1 MTLHPRRWSLATKW
15 SLMLTVLALAPL
27 LVAISVSHSAS
38 AEKIVEK
45 TVLGLAHSAADGAAH
60 LDAAVDERVR
70 QTVYVSG
77 LPSVQRYVTSPI
89 GQRQAHLPAV
99 QSDLLAVVSAYPY
112 LESLD
117 LLDAQGVVIYST
129 SGHKGVYR
137 DSDLLQ
143 TVSTGKIFVAGL
155 QPSGQDR
162 SSLVIAAPIGKG
174 ASGGVLRLQSSPEFM
189 TTRVARDGQR
199 AGGTGLLLDEKGR
212 SIARSDSGPAGE
224 AVALGDGRLTLYN
237 GTAYFA
243 HGAKLES
250 IPWTYVVAL
259 PEAQLADELA
269 QQRNQSLLLAF
280 GVALII
286 GGLARV
292 LALGLARPLTQM
304 AVVTRALAAGDLT
317 ISVPASSKQ
326 DELGQLQNAF
336 DEAYKQ
342 LRRLVARM
350 RLSSHL
356 VAEASQHLHTQT
368 AAGGQSGSVGASAE
382 KLAVV
387 ARDLEKQVA
396 HFKI

>member
-27 LVAISVSHSAS
+27 LVSISLSHSAS
-38 AEKIVEK
+38 AAKIVEK
-45 TVLGLAHSAADGAAH
+45 TVLGLEHSAADGAAH

-70 QTVYVSG
+70 QTVYVSH
-77 LPSVQRYVTSPI
+77 LPSVRAYVTSPI
-89 GQRQAHLPAV
+89 GRRQGYLPAV
-99 QSDLLAVVSAYPY
+99 QSDLLAVVNAYPY
-112 LESLD
+112 LQSLD
-117 LLDAQGVVIYST
+117 LIDAQGVVIYST

-137 DSDLLQ
+137 ESKLLE
-143 TVSTGKIFVAGL
+143 TVSTGQIFVAGL
-155 QPSGQDR
+155 QPSGNQDR

-174 ASGGVLRLQSSPEFM
+174 AEGGLLRMQSSPEFL
-189 TTRVARDGQR
+189 TLRVSRDGLR
-199 AGGTGLLLDEKGR
+199 AGGTGLLLDETGR
-212 SIARSDSGPAGE
+212 SIARSDAGPAGE
-224 AVALGDGRLTLYN
+224 LVSLGDARLTLYD
-237 GTAYFA
+237 GSTYYARRA
-243 HGAKLES
+243 TLET
-250 IPWTYVVAL
+250 IPWSYVVAL

-269 QQRNQSLLLAF
+269 AQRNQSLLMAL

-286 GGLARV
+286 GGLARF
-292 LALGLARPLTQM
+292 LALGLARPLVRM
-304 AVVTRALAAGDLT
+304 AEVTRALAAGDLT
-317 ISVPASSKQ
+317 IAVPTSGKQ

-368 AAGGQSGSVGASAE
+368 AGGQTGSIGASAE